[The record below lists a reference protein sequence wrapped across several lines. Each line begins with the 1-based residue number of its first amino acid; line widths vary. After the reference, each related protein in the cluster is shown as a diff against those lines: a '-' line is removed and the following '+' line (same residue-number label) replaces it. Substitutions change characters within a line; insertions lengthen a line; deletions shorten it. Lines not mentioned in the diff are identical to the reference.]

1 MIAWVGVIVSA
12 ALAILKGLFGIDHPV
27 ETEVKNEKPEMP
39 VDGGLSDADRRK
51 QLGL

>member
-1 MIAWVGVIVSA
+1 MAWIGVVISG
-12 ALAILKGLFGIDHPV
+12 LLTLLKGLFGIDHPV
-27 ETEVKNEKPEMP
+27 ETEVKNEKPETL